1 MPSKIV
7 NVKKV
12 AKKSKT
18 HKVTPLTTLTYQVT
32 SGTSGKSYVVQGHT
46 NENRLGRNTY
56 VTYTCSCPWGK
67 FRSRKDSARS
77 GCSHVQAV
85 VAHLELERNE
95 RTTSAWGDTESAERQ
110 HRPQVNLGD
119 GVILTTRKATA

>member
-1 MPSKIV
+1 MSKII

-18 HKVTPLTTLTYQVT
+18 HKVTRLTSLTYQVK
-32 SGTSGKSYVVQGHT
+32 SGSSGKSYVVQGHT
-46 NENRLGRNTY
+46 NENKLGRSTY

-67 FRSRKDSARS
+67 YRSNKDAGRS

-85 VAHLELERNE
+85 VAHLEMERSR
-95 RTTSAWGDTESAERQ
+95 RTTSAWGNTLDAERQ
-110 HRPQVNLGD
+110 RRPQINLGD
-119 GVILTTRKATA
+119 GVIVTTRVAA